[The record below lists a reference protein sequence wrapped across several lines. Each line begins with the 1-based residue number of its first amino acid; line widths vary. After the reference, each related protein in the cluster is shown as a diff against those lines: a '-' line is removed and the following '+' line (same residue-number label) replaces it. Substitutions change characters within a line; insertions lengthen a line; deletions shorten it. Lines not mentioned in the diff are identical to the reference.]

1 MKSTFLLLALAVS
14 FSVVQAQ
21 DLTVSEPAS
30 NTLEKHFE
38 NLKRG
43 ANHYKENNRQ
53 YKVIEMTRLNA
64 FWENVLA
71 TIKTREEN
79 ILQSGKSSVAD
90 LQKANTTIEEQ
101 AKEIAS
107 LKQTNALNAEAVEQN
122 AFEVNNISILGLGI
136 NKQVFLI
143 FSFGS
148 IAALLVLA
156 GVLSSVNKKNKK
168 VTDEKLKAY
177 QDIELELNE
186 FKKAARERELKI
198 KRELQTEMN
207 HKEELRQQ
215 LAALQKQSHV

>member
-1 MKSTFLLLALAVS
+1 MKSTLLLLALSVS
-14 FSVVQAQ
+14 FSLAQAQ
-21 DLTVSEPAS
+21 DLTVTEPAS
-30 NTLEKHFE
+30 NSLEEHFE

-53 YKVIEMTRLNA
+53 YKVIEMTRLNS
-64 FWENVLA
+64 FWDNVLA
-71 TIKTREEN
+71 TIKTREAN
-79 ILQSGKSSVAD
+79 ILQSGKTSVAD
-90 LQKANTTIEEQ
+90 LQKANITIGEQ

-107 LKQTNALNAEAVEQN
+107 LKQKNALNIQAVEQN

-136 NKQVFLI
+136 NKQVFMI

-156 GVLSSVNKKNKK
+156 GALSSVNKKNKK
-168 VTDEKLKAY
+168 VTDEKIQAY
-177 QDIELELNE
+177 QGMELELTE

-215 LAALQKQSHV
+215 LASLQKQSHV

>member
-1 MKSTFLLLALAVS
+1 MKSTLLLLALAVS

-21 DLTVSEPAS
+21 DLTVAEPAS
-30 NTLEKHFE
+30 NTLEEHFE

-53 YKVIEMTRLNA
+53 YKVIEMTRLNS
-64 FWENVLA
+64 FWDNVLA

-79 ILQSGKSSVAD
+79 ILQSGKSNAVD
-90 LQKANTTIEEQ
+90 LQKANATITAQ
-101 AKEIAS
+101 ATEIAN
-107 LKQTNALNAEAVEQN
+107 LKQENATIAQKVEQN
-122 AFEVNNISILGLGI
+122 AFEVNNISILGLGV
-136 NKQVFLI
+136 NKQLFMIL
-143 FSFGS
+143 SFGS

-156 GVLSSVNKKNKK
+156 GVISSVSKKNKK
-168 VTDEKLKAY
+168 VTDEKMKTC
-177 QDIELELNE
+177 QDIELEFNE
-186 FKKAARERELKI
+186 FKKAARDRELKI

>member
-1 MKSTFLLLALAVS
+1 MKSTLLLLALSVS
-14 FSVVQAQ
+14 FSLVQAQ
-21 DLTVSEPAS
+21 DLSSPEPAS
-30 NTLEKHFE
+30 NNLDKHFE

-53 YKVIEMTRLNA
+53 YKVIEMTRLNT
-64 FWENVLA
+64 FWDNVLA
-71 TIKTREEN
+71 TIKAREES
-79 ILQSGKSSVAD
+79 ILQSGKTSVAD
-90 LQKANTTIEEQ
+90 LQKANITIEEQ

-107 LKQTNALNAEAVEQN
+107 LKQANALNAQAVEQN
-122 AFEVNNISILGLGI
+122 AFEVDNISILGLGI
-136 NKQVFLI
+136 NKQVFMI

-168 VTDEKLKAY
+168 MTDEKLKAY
-177 QDIELELNE
+177 QDIELEMNE
-186 FKKAARERELKI
+186 FKKAARDRELKI

-215 LAALQKQSHV
+215 LVSLQKQSHV